1 MSKFFKNINKGF
13 SRIFRIL
20 LFIISAFLI
29 IYFFPKSG
37 KFKYN
42 FENGRP
48 WQSENLYAPFDFA
61 IKKTKEE
68 INDET
73 NAAKINTPLFF
84 ELDTSL
90 INNSYKV
97 LNNKIVEFKS
107 DSLSDSL
114 FNIYDESELLKIQ
127 LQSYKIINEV
137 YSAGLTEENFDIKNN
152 QKISI
157 LNNNKL
163 INSTSYEKL
172 IKPKNLNTYV
182 NNKIIEYN
190 IEKYKPQ
197 IYSLVFELIKP
208 NLSYNSILSDESV
221 NEAII
226 NISPNRGFIEKE
238 TLIISKGEI
247 VEGEKL
253 IILESLKNEYEV
265 NSSSFSDLYL
275 IISAYSLLVILSLL
289 MIVLFIRKF
298 ERNIYENNN
307 KIAFVYFNITLII
320 LITTWVVDVNSNY
333 VYIIPLCIIPLLF
346 KAFFDSRIA
355 FFIHSVTIML
365 LGFIV
370 PNSYEFIFLNIIAGV
385 VTILTS
391 DNIYKRANL
400 FIAVAQITIVYVI
413 AYFSFYVIHE
423 GNIENLQ
430 INNFALFIL
439 CGLLTLF
446 IYPLIYI
453 YEKLFSLVSDVSLLE
468 LSDTNS
474 NLMKEL
480 SNKAPGTFHH
490 SLNVANL
497 AEACA
502 NKIKANALLS
512 RVGAL
517 HHDIGKINNPS
528 FFTENQLSEQNPH
541 DQISAYESVKIIK
554 EHVSDGVK
562 LAKNAGI
569 PERIIEFIKTHHGT
583 NLISFFYNKE
593 LNNSENV
600 NREDFCYDGPK
611 PFSKEMAIV
620 MMCDSVEAATKSLD
634 KPTNE
639 KIDSFVEN
647 IIDKQIDDGQFVNC
661 ELTFKNISTVKSVLK
676 EKLKNIYHVRV
687 EYPEITK

>member
-1 MSKFFKNINKGF
+1 MSKLFNSINKGF

-20 LFIISAFLI
+20 LFIFSAFLI

-37 KFKYN
+37 KFKYS

-61 IKKTKEE
+61 IKKTNEE
-68 INDET
+68 INDEI
-73 NAAKINTPLFF
+73 NIAKINTPLFF
-84 ELDTSL
+84 EVDTTFINKSSDLLDERL
-90 INNSYKV
+90 NE
-97 LNNKIVEFKS
+97 LNN
-107 DSLSDSL
+107 DSL
-114 FNIYDESELLKIQ
+114 FNVYGDSELVNIKTNSL
-127 LQSYKIINEV
+127 KIINEV
-137 YSAGLTEENFDIKNN
+137 YSIGLIEENYDFKES
-152 QKISI
+152 QQVSLL
-157 LNNNKL
+157 LNNKVV
-163 INSTSYEKL
+163 NSTSYDKL
-172 IKPKNLNTYV
+172 IKPENLITFI
-182 NNKIIEYN
+182 NNRIIELN
-190 IEKYKPQ
+190 IELYKSQ
-197 IYSLVFELIKP
+197 IISLVFDVITP
-208 NLSYNSILSDESV
+208 NIIYNKILSDESI
-221 NEAII
+221 NEVTI
-226 NISPNRGFIEKE
+226 NISPNRGFVEKE

-320 LITTWVVDVNSNY
+320 LITTWVIDVNSNY

-400 FIAVAQITIVYVI
+400 FIAVAQITLVYML

-430 INNFALFIL
+430 LNNFALFIL

-474 NLMKEL
+474 NLLKEL

-502 NKIKANALLS
+502 NEINANALLS

-517 HHDIGKINNPS
+517 HHDVGKIKNPS
-528 FFTENQLSEQNPH
+528 YFTENQLSEQNLH
-541 DQISAYESVKIIK
+541 NKLSTYESVNIIK
-554 EHVSDGVK
+554 QHVSDGVK
-562 LAKNAGI
+562 LAKSAGI

-583 NLISFFYNKE
+583 NLISYFYNKE
-593 LNNSENV
+593 LQISKDV
-600 NREDFCYDGPK
+600 KRDDFCYNGPK
-611 PFSKEMAIV
+611 PFSVEMAIV

-647 IIDKQIDDGQFVNC
+647 IIDKQIENEQFVNC
-661 ELTFKNISTVKSVLK
+661 ELTFKNISTIKSVLK
-676 EKLKNIYHVRV
+676 DKLKNIYHVRV
-687 EYPEITK
+687 EYPELSK

>member
-114 FNIYDESELLKIQ
+114 FNIYDESEILKIQ

-197 IYSLVFELIKP
+197 IYSLIFELIKP

>member
-1 MSKFFKNINKGF
+1 MSKLFNSINKGF

-20 LFIISAFLI
+20 LFIFSAFLI

-37 KFKYN
+37 KFKYS

-61 IKKTKEE
+61 IKKTNEE
-68 INDET
+68 ITDEI
-73 NAAKINTPLFF
+73 NIAKINTPLFF
-84 ELDTSL
+84 EVDTTFISKSSDLLDERL
-90 INNSYKV
+90 NE
-97 LNNKIVEFKS
+97 LNN
-107 DSLSDSL
+107 DSL
-114 FNIYDESELLKIQ
+114 FNVYSDSELVNIKTNSL
-127 LQSYKIINEV
+127 KIINEV
-137 YSAGLTEENFDIKNN
+137 YSIGLIEENYDFKES
-152 QKISI
+152 QQVSLL
-157 LNNNKL
+157 LNNKVV
-163 INSTSYEKL
+163 NSTSYDKL
-172 IKPKNLNTYV
+172 IKPENLITFI
-182 NNKIIEYN
+182 NNRIIELN
-190 IEKYKPQ
+190 IELYKSQ
-197 IYSLVFELIKP
+197 IISLVFDVITP
-208 NLSYNSILSDESV
+208 NIIYNKILSDESI
-221 NEAII
+221 NEVTI
-226 NISPNRGFIEKE
+226 NISPNRGFVEKE

-320 LITTWVVDVNSNY
+320 LITTWVIDVNSNY

-400 FIAVAQITIVYVI
+400 FIAVAQITLVYML

-430 INNFALFIL
+430 LNNFALFIL

-474 NLMKEL
+474 NLLKEL

-502 NKIKANALLS
+502 NEINANALLS

-517 HHDIGKINNPS
+517 HHDVGKIKNPS
-528 FFTENQLSEQNPH
+528 YFTENQLSEQNLH
-541 DQISAYESVKIIK
+541 NKLSAYESVSIIK
-554 EHVSDGVK
+554 QHVSDGIK
-562 LAKNAGI
+562 LAKSAGI

-583 NLISFFYNKE
+583 NLISYFYNKE
-593 LNNSENV
+593 LEISKDV
-600 NREDFCYDGPK
+600 KRDDFCYNGPK
-611 PFSKEMAIV
+611 PFSVEMAIV

-647 IIDKQIDDGQFVNC
+647 IIDKQIENEQFVNC
-661 ELTFKNISTVKSVLK
+661 ELTFKNISTIKSVLK
-676 EKLKNIYHVRV
+676 DKLKNIYHIRV
-687 EYPEITK
+687 EYPELSK

>member
-97 LNNKIVEFKS
+97 LNNKIAEFKS

-114 FNIYDESELLKIQ
+114 FNIYDESEILKIQ

-620 MMCDSVEAATKSLD
+620 MMCDSVEAATKSLE

-687 EYPEITK
+687 EYPK

>member
-114 FNIYDESELLKIQ
+114 FNIYDESEILKIQ

-687 EYPEITK
+687 VYPEITK

>member
-1 MSKFFKNINKGF
+1 MGKLFNSINKGF
-13 SRIFRIL
+13 SRIFRVL
-20 LFIISAFLI
+20 LFVLSAFLI

-61 IKKTKEE
+61 IKKSQEE
-68 INDET
+68 IDDEIT
-73 NAAKINTPLFF
+73 QAKINTPLFF
-84 ELDTSL
+84 EIDTSL
-90 INNSYKV
+90 TTISNNQLITQIEELK
-97 LNNKIVEFKS
+97 N
-107 DSLSDSL
+107 DSL
-114 FNIYDESELLKIQ
+114 FNLFKEEEVKNIKIQ
-127 LQSYKIINEV
+127 SSQIINEV
-137 YSAGLTEENFDIKNN
+137 YSKGLLEENFDFKDS
-152 QKISI
+152 QLISI
-157 LNNNKL
+157 LLDNKL
-163 INSTSYEKL
+163 VNSTYYNRL
-172 IKPKNLNTYV
+172 IKPEDLITFI
-182 NNKIIEYN
+182 NNKIIETN
-190 IEKYKPQ
+190 SEKYKSQ
-197 IYSLVFELIKP
+197 IISLVFDIITP
-208 NLSYNSILSDESV
+208 NLFYDKVLSDESI
-221 NEAII
+221 NEATI

-238 TLIISKGEI
+238 TLIISKGEV

-253 IILESLKNEYEV
+253 VILESLRKEYEV

-298 ERNIYENNN
+298 ERDIYDNNN

-333 VYIIPLCIIPLLF
+333 IYIIPLCIMPLLF

-355 FFIHSVTIML
+355 FFIHSVTVML
-365 LGFIV
+365 LGFVV

-400 FIAVAQITIVYVI
+400 FIAVAQITLVYML
-413 AYFSFYVIHE
+413 AYFSFYVIQE
-423 GNIENLQ
+423 GNIENLPL
-430 INNFALFIL
+430 NNFSLFVL

-453 YEKLFSLVSDVSLLE
+453 YEKMFGLVSDVSLLE

-474 NLMKEL
+474 SLLKEL

-490 SLNVANL
+490 SINVANL

-502 NKIKANALLS
+502 NEIDANALLS

-517 HHDIGKINNPS
+517 HHDIGKISNPS

-541 DQISAYESVKIIK
+541 NDITSKESVEIIK
-554 EHVSDGVK
+554 QHVVDGVK

-569 PERIIEFIKTHHGT
+569 PERVIEFIRTHHGT
-583 NLISFFYNKE
+583 NLIGYFYNKE
-593 LNNSENV
+593 VKLDPEINKA
-600 NREDFCYDGPK
+600 DFRYDGPK
-611 PFSKEMAIV
+611 PFSVEMALV

-634 KPTNE
+634 KPDND
-639 KIDSFVEN
+639 KIDSFVET
-647 IIDKQIDDGQFVNC
+647 IIDKQVEDQQFENC
-661 ELTFKNISTVKSVLK
+661 ELTFKNISIIKSVLK

-687 EYPEITK
+687 SYAEGSN

>member
-114 FNIYDESELLKIQ
+114 FNIYDESEILKIQ

-400 FIAVAQITIVYVI
+400 FIAVAQITIVYMI

>member
-1 MSKFFKNINKGF
+1 MSKLFNSINKGF

-20 LFIISAFLI
+20 LFIFSAFLI

-37 KFKYN
+37 KFKYS

-61 IKKTKEE
+61 IKKTNEE
-68 INDET
+68 INDEI
-73 NAAKINTPLFF
+73 NIAKINTPLFF
-84 ELDTSL
+84 EVDTTFINKSSDLLDERL
-90 INNSYKV
+90 NE
-97 LNNKIVEFKS
+97 LNN
-107 DSLSDSL
+107 DSL
-114 FNIYDESELLKIQ
+114 FNVYSDSELVNIKTNSL
-127 LQSYKIINEV
+127 KIINEV
-137 YSAGLTEENFDIKNN
+137 YSIGLIEENYDFKES
-152 QKISI
+152 QQVSLL
-157 LNNNKL
+157 LNNKVV
-163 INSTSYEKL
+163 NSTSYDKL
-172 IKPKNLNTYV
+172 IKPENLITFI
-182 NNKIIEYN
+182 NNRIIELN
-190 IEKYKPQ
+190 IELYKSQ
-197 IYSLVFELIKP
+197 IISLVFDVITP
-208 NLSYNSILSDESV
+208 NIIYNKILSDESI
-221 NEAII
+221 NEVTI
-226 NISPNRGFIEKE
+226 NISPNRGFVEKE

-320 LITTWVVDVNSNY
+320 LITTWVIDVNSNY

-400 FIAVAQITIVYVI
+400 FIAVAQITLVYML

-430 INNFALFIL
+430 LNNFALFIL

-474 NLMKEL
+474 NLLKEL

-502 NKIKANALLS
+502 NEINANALLS

-517 HHDIGKINNPS
+517 HHDVGKIKNPS
-528 FFTENQLSEQNPH
+528 YFTENQLSEQNLH
-541 DQISAYESVKIIK
+541 NKLSAYESVSIIK
-554 EHVSDGVK
+554 QHVSDGVK
-562 LAKNAGI
+562 LAKSAGI

-583 NLISFFYNKE
+583 NLISYFYNKE
-593 LNNSENV
+593 LEISKDV
-600 NREDFCYDGPK
+600 KRDDFCYNGPK
-611 PFSKEMAIV
+611 PFSVEMAIV

-647 IIDKQIDDGQFVNC
+647 IIDKQIENEQFVNC
-661 ELTFKNISTVKSVLK
+661 ELTFKNISTIKSVLK
-676 EKLKNIYHVRV
+676 DKLKNIYHVRV
-687 EYPEITK
+687 EYPELSK

>member
-1 MSKFFKNINKGF
+1 MGKLFNSINKGF
-13 SRIFRIL
+13 SRIFRVL
-20 LFIISAFLI
+20 LFVLSAFLI

-61 IKKTKEE
+61 IKKSKEE
-68 INDET
+68 IDDEIT
-73 NAAKINTPLFF
+73 QAKINTPLFF
-84 ELDTSL
+84 EIDTSL
-90 INNSYKV
+90 ITNSNNLLITRIDELK
-97 LNNKIVEFKS
+97 N
-107 DSLSDSL
+107 DSL
-114 FNIYDESELLKIQ
+114 FSLLNGEDVKNIKIQ
-127 LQSYKIINEV
+127 SYQIIDGI
-137 YSAGLTEENFDIKNN
+137 YSKGLLEENFDFKDS
-152 QKISI
+152 Q
-157 LNNNKL
+157 LVTVLLDNKL
-163 INSTSYEKL
+163 VNSTYYNRL
-172 IKPKNLNTYV
+172 IKPEDLITFI
-182 NNKIIEYN
+182 NNKIIETGSEN
-190 IEKYKPQ
+190 YKSQ
-197 IYSLVFELIKP
+197 IISLVFDIITP
-208 NLSYNSILSDESV
+208 NLSYNKVLSDEAI
-221 NEAII
+221 NEATI

-238 TLIISKGEI
+238 TLIISKGEV

-253 IILESLKNEYEV
+253 IILESLKKEYEV

-298 ERNIYENNN
+298 ERNIYDNNN
-307 KIAFVYFNITLII
+307 KITFVYFNITLII
-320 LITTWVVDVNSNY
+320 LITTWVIDVNSNY
-333 VYIIPLCIIPLLF
+333 IYIIPLCIMPLLF

-355 FFIHSVTIML
+355 FFIHSVTVML
-365 LGFIV
+365 LGFVV

-400 FIAVAQITIVYVI
+400 FIAVAQITLVYML
-413 AYFSFYVIHE
+413 AYFSFYVIQE
-423 GNIENLQ
+423 GNIENLEL
-430 INNFALFIL
+430 NNFALFIL

-453 YEKLFSLVSDVSLLE
+453 YEKMFGLVSDVSLLE

-474 NLMKEL
+474 SLLKEL
-480 SNKAPGTFHH
+480 SDKAPGTFHH

-502 NKIKANALLS
+502 NEINANALLS

-517 HHDIGKINNPS
+517 HHDIGKISNPS

-541 DQISAYESVKIIK
+541 DEITSKESVEIIK
-554 EHVSDGVK
+554 QHVLDGVK
-562 LAKNAGI
+562 LARNAGI

-583 NLISFFYNKE
+583 NLIGYFYNKE
-593 LNNSENV
+593 IASNPEINKS
-600 NREDFCYDGPK
+600 DFRYDGPK
-611 PFSKEMAIV
+611 PFSVEMALV

-634 KPTNE
+634 KPDND
-639 KIDSFVEN
+639 KIDSFVES
-647 IIDKQIDDGQFVNC
+647 IIDKQVEDEQFKNC
-661 ELTFKNISTVKSVLK
+661 ELTFKNISIIKSVLK

-687 EYPEITK
+687 SYSEGGN

>member
-1 MSKFFKNINKGF
+1 MSKLFNSINKGF

-20 LFIISAFLI
+20 LFIFSAFLI

-37 KFKYN
+37 KFKYS

-61 IKKTKEE
+61 IKKTNEE
-68 INDET
+68 INDEI
-73 NAAKINTPLFF
+73 NIAKINTPLFF
-84 ELDTSL
+84 EVDTTFINKSSDLLDERL
-90 INNSYKV
+90 NE
-97 LNNKIVEFKS
+97 LNN
-107 DSLSDSL
+107 DSL
-114 FNIYDESELLKIQ
+114 FNVYSDGELVNIKTNSL
-127 LQSYKIINEV
+127 KIINEV
-137 YSAGLTEENFDIKNN
+137 YSIGLIEENYDFKES
-152 QKISI
+152 QQVSLL
-157 LNNNKL
+157 LNNKVV
-163 INSTSYEKL
+163 NSTSYDKL
-172 IKPKNLNTYV
+172 IKPENLITFI
-182 NNKIIEYN
+182 NNRIIELN
-190 IEKYKPQ
+190 IELYKSQ
-197 IYSLVFELIKP
+197 IISLVFDVITP
-208 NLSYNSILSDESV
+208 NIIYNKILSDESI
-221 NEAII
+221 NEVTI
-226 NISPNRGFIEKE
+226 NISPNRGFVEKE

-320 LITTWVVDVNSNY
+320 LITTWVIDVNSNY

-400 FIAVAQITIVYVI
+400 FIAVAQITLVYML

-430 INNFALFIL
+430 LNNFALFIL

-474 NLMKEL
+474 NLLKEL

-502 NKIKANALLS
+502 NEINANALLS

-517 HHDIGKINNPS
+517 HHDVGKIKNPS
-528 FFTENQLSEQNPH
+528 YFTENQLSEQNLH
-541 DQISAYESVKIIK
+541 NKLSTYESVNIIK
-554 EHVSDGVK
+554 QHVSDGVK
-562 LAKNAGI
+562 LAKSAGI

-583 NLISFFYNKE
+583 NLISYFYNKE
-593 LNNSENV
+593 LEISKDV
-600 NREDFCYDGPK
+600 KRDDFCYNGPK
-611 PFSKEMAIV
+611 PFSVEMAIV

-647 IIDKQIDDGQFVNC
+647 IIDKQIENEQFVNC
-661 ELTFKNISTVKSVLK
+661 ELTFKNISTIKSVLK
-676 EKLKNIYHVRV
+676 DKLKNIYHVRV
-687 EYPEITK
+687 EYPELSK

>member
-1 MSKFFKNINKGF
+1 MGKLFNSINKGF

-20 LFIISAFLI
+20 LFVLSAFLI

-37 KFKYN
+37 KFKYS

-61 IKKTKEE
+61 IKKTNEE
-68 INDET
+68 INKE
-73 NAAKINTPLFF
+73 INDVQISTPIFF
-84 ELDTSL
+84 EIDTTVT
-90 INNSYKV
+90 NNAEFTLKNYI
-97 LNNKIVEFKS
+97 NKISNQSFFE
-107 DSLSDSL
+107 
-114 FNIYDESELLKIQ
+114 NIKRKDRAEIILYS
-127 LQSYKIINEV
+127 SKIINEV
-137 YSAGLTEENFDIKNN
+137 YEKGLLKENYDFRAN
-152 QKISI
+152 QQISI
-157 LNNNKL
+157 LQNNKL
-163 INSTSYEKL
+163 IITSQFEKL
-172 IKPKNLNTYV
+172 IKPENLITFI
-182 NNKIIEYN
+182 NNKIIEN
-190 IEKYKPQ
+190 DIENYKQ
-197 IYSLVFELIKP
+197 EIISLILDVITP
-208 NLSYNSILSDESV
+208 NLSLNKLISDESL
-221 NEAII
+221 NEAIAK
-226 NISPNRGFIEKE
+226 ISPNRGFIEKE
-238 TLIISKGEI
+238 TLIISKGEV

-253 IILESLKNEYEV
+253 IILESLKNEYKV
-265 NSSSFSDLYL
+265 NSSSFSDRYL

-307 KIAFVYFNITLII
+307 RISFVYFNITLII
-320 LITTWVVDVNSNY
+320 LITTSIIDLNPNY

-400 FIAVAQITIVYVI
+400 FIAVAQITIVYMI

-423 GNIENLQ
+423 GNIENLEL
-430 INNFALFIL
+430 NNFALFIL

-474 NLMKEL
+474 NLLKEL

-502 NKIKANALLS
+502 NEIKANALLS

-517 HHDIGKINNPS
+517 HHDVGKINNPS
-528 FFTENQLSEQNPH
+528 YFTENQLSENNPH
-541 DQISAYESVKIIK
+541 DIISSSESVKIIK
-554 EHVSDGVK
+554 QHVAHGVK
-562 LAKNAGI
+562 LAKNAGV

-583 NLISFFYNKE
+583 NLISYFYNKE
-593 LNNSENV
+593 ANNSENI
-600 NREDFCYDGPK
+600 NRKDFCYDGPK

-647 IIDKQIDDGQFVNC
+647 IIDKQIEDEQFVNC
-661 ELTFKNISTVKSVLK
+661 ELTFKNISTIKSVLK
-676 EKLKNIYHVRV
+676 EKLKNIYHVRL
-687 EYPEITK
+687 EYPEISK

>member
-1 MSKFFKNINKGF
+1 MSKLFNSINKGF

-20 LFIISAFLI
+20 LFIFSAFLI

-37 KFKYN
+37 KFKYS

-61 IKKTKEE
+61 IKKTNEE
-68 INDET
+68 INDEI
-73 NAAKINTPLFF
+73 NIAKINTPLFF
-84 ELDTSL
+84 EVDTTFISKSSDLLDERL
-90 INNSYKV
+90 NE
-97 LNNKIVEFKS
+97 LNN
-107 DSLSDSL
+107 DSL
-114 FNIYDESELLKIQ
+114 FNVYSDSELVNIKTNSL
-127 LQSYKIINEV
+127 KIINEV
-137 YSAGLTEENFDIKNN
+137 YSIGLIEENYDFKES
-152 QKISI
+152 QQVSLL
-157 LNNNKL
+157 LNNKVV
-163 INSTSYEKL
+163 NSTSYDKL
-172 IKPKNLNTYV
+172 IKPENLITFI
-182 NNKIIEYN
+182 NNRIIELN
-190 IEKYKPQ
+190 IELYKSQ
-197 IYSLVFELIKP
+197 IISLVFDVITP
-208 NLSYNSILSDESV
+208 NIIYNKILSDESI
-221 NEAII
+221 NEVTI
-226 NISPNRGFIEKE
+226 NISPNRGFVEKE

-320 LITTWVVDVNSNY
+320 LITTWVIDVNSNY

-400 FIAVAQITIVYVI
+400 FIAVAQITLVYML

-430 INNFALFIL
+430 LNNFALFIL

-474 NLMKEL
+474 NLLKEL

-502 NKIKANALLS
+502 NEINANALLS

-517 HHDIGKINNPS
+517 HHDVGKIKNPS
-528 FFTENQLSEQNPH
+528 YFTENQLSEQNLH
-541 DQISAYESVKIIK
+541 NKLSAYESVSIIK
-554 EHVSDGVK
+554 QHVSDGVK
-562 LAKNAGI
+562 LAKSAGI

-583 NLISFFYNKE
+583 NLISYFYNKE
-593 LNNSENV
+593 LEISKDV
-600 NREDFCYDGPK
+600 KRDDFCYNGPK
-611 PFSKEMAIV
+611 PFSVEMAIV

-647 IIDKQIDDGQFVNC
+647 IIDKQIENEQFVNC
-661 ELTFKNISTVKSVLK
+661 ELTFKNISTIKSVLK
-676 EKLKNIYHVRV
+676 DKLKNIYHIRV
-687 EYPEITK
+687 EYPELSK

>member
-1 MSKFFKNINKGF
+1 MSKLFNSINKGF

-20 LFIISAFLI
+20 LFIFSAFLI

-37 KFKYN
+37 KFKYS

-61 IKKTKEE
+61 IKKTNEE
-68 INDET
+68 ISDEI
-73 NAAKINTPLFF
+73 NIAKINTPLFF
-84 ELDTSL
+84 EVDTTFINKSSDLLDERL
-90 INNSYKV
+90 NE
-97 LNNKIVEFKS
+97 LNN
-107 DSLSDSL
+107 DSL
-114 FNIYDESELLKIQ
+114 FNVYGDSELVNIKTNSL
-127 LQSYKIINEV
+127 KIINEV
-137 YSAGLTEENFDIKNN
+137 YSIGLIEENYDFKES
-152 QKISI
+152 QQVSLL
-157 LNNNKL
+157 LNNKVV
-163 INSTSYEKL
+163 NSTSYDKL
-172 IKPKNLNTYV
+172 IKPENLITFI
-182 NNKIIEYN
+182 NNRIIELN
-190 IEKYKPQ
+190 IELYKSQ
-197 IYSLVFELIKP
+197 IISLVFDVITP
-208 NLSYNSILSDESV
+208 NIIYNKILSDESI
-221 NEAII
+221 NEVTI
-226 NISPNRGFIEKE
+226 NISPNRGFVEKE

-320 LITTWVVDVNSNY
+320 LITTWVIDVNSNY

-400 FIAVAQITIVYVI
+400 FIAVAQITLVYML

-430 INNFALFIL
+430 LNNFALFIL

-474 NLMKEL
+474 NLLKEL

-502 NKIKANALLS
+502 NEINANALLS

-517 HHDIGKINNPS
+517 HHDVGKIKNPS
-528 FFTENQLSEQNPH
+528 YFTENQLSEQNLH
-541 DQISAYESVKIIK
+541 NKLSAYESVNIIK
-554 EHVSDGVK
+554 QHVSDGVK
-562 LAKNAGI
+562 LAKSAGI

-583 NLISFFYNKE
+583 NLISYFYNKE
-593 LNNSENV
+593 LEISKDV
-600 NREDFCYDGPK
+600 KRDDFCYNGPK
-611 PFSKEMAIV
+611 PFSVEMAIV

-647 IIDKQIDDGQFVNC
+647 IIDKQIENEQFVNC
-661 ELTFKNISTVKSVLK
+661 ELTFKNISTIKSVLK
-676 EKLKNIYHVRV
+676 DKLKNIYHVRV
-687 EYPEITK
+687 EYPELSK

>member
-1 MSKFFKNINKGF
+1 MGKIFNNINKGF
-13 SRIFRIL
+13 SRIYRIL
-20 LFIISAFLI
+20 LFVISAFLI

-61 IKKTKEE
+61 IKKTNEE
-68 INDET
+68 IDNEISQ
-73 NAAKINTPLFF
+73 AKLNTPVFF
-84 ELDTSL
+84 ELDSFGFNNIEPDLILAYEKIKDDPLFRKLNRKEKNLVKDQSLKIISEVYVKGLLEENYDYRGDQLVSL
-90 INNSYKV
+90 I
-97 LNNKIVEFKS
+97 VE
-107 DSLSDSL
+107 
-114 FNIYDESELLKIQ
+114 
-127 LQSYKIINEV
+127 
-137 YSAGLTEENFDIKNN
+137 
-152 QKISI
+152 
-157 LNNNKL
+157 NKL
-163 INSTSYEKL
+163 IKSVLFKSL
-172 IKPKNLNTYV
+172 IKPENLITYI
-182 NNKIIEYN
+182 NNKIIESN
-190 IEKYKPQ
+190 NEKYKSQ
-197 IYSLVFELIKP
+197 IISLTFDLINP
-208 NLSYNSILSDESV
+208 NLSYNKALTIKALNESTT
-221 NEAII
+221 
-226 NISPNRGFIEKE
+226 NISPNRGFVEKE

-253 IILESLKNEYEV
+253 IILDSLKREYEV
-265 NSSSFSDLYL
+265 NSSFFSDVYL

-298 ERNIYENNN
+298 ERDIYENNN

-333 VYIIPLCIIPLLF
+333 IYIIPLCIIPLLF

-400 FIAVAQITIVYVI
+400 FIAVAQITLVYI
-413 AYFSFYVIHE
+413 LAYFSFYVIHE

-430 INNFALFIL
+430 INNFALFLL

-474 NLMKEL
+474 SLLKEL
-480 SNKAPGTFHH
+480 SDKAPGTFHH

-502 NKIKANALLS
+502 NEINANALLS

-517 HHDIGKINNPS
+517 HHDVGKLKNPS
-528 FFTENQLSEQNPH
+528 YFTENQLSEQNPH
-541 DQISAYESVKIIK
+541 DSLSAIESVEIIK
-554 EHVSDGVK
+554 QHVSEGVK

-569 PERIIEFIKTHHGT
+569 PERIVEFIKTHHGT
-583 NLISFFYNKE
+583 NLISYFYNEE
-593 LNNSENV
+593 LKVSEDI
-600 NREDFCYDGPK
+600 NRENFCYDGPK
-611 PFSKEMAIV
+611 PFSVEMAIV
-620 MMCDSVEAATKSLD
+620 MMCDSVEAATKSLE
-634 KPTNE
+634 KPDND
-639 KIDSFVEN
+639 KIDSFVES
-647 IIDKQIDDGQFVNC
+647 IIDKQIEDEQFVNC
-661 ELTFKNISTVKSVLK
+661 ELTFKNIFTIKSVLK

-687 EYPEITK
+687 EYPELNK

>member
-1 MSKFFKNINKGF
+1 MGKLFNSINKGF
-13 SRIFRIL
+13 SRIFRVL
-20 LFIISAFLI
+20 LFVLSAFLI

-61 IKKTKEE
+61 IKKSKEE
-68 INDET
+68 IDNEIT
-73 NAAKINTPLFF
+73 QAKINTPLFF
-84 ELDTSL
+84 EIDTSL
-90 INNSYKV
+90 ITNSNNLLITRIDELK
-97 LNNKIVEFKS
+97 N
-107 DSLSDSL
+107 DSL
-114 FNIYDESELLKIQ
+114 FSLLKVEDVKNIKI
-127 LQSYKIINEV
+127 QSYQIIDGI
-137 YSAGLTEENFDIKNN
+137 YSKGLLEENFDFKDS
-152 QKISI
+152 Q
-157 LNNNKL
+157 LVTVLLDNKL
-163 INSTSYEKL
+163 VNSTYYNRL
-172 IKPKNLNTYV
+172 IKPEDLITFI
-182 NNKIIEYN
+182 NNKIIETGS
-190 IEKYKPQ
+190 EKYKSQ
-197 IYSLVFELIKP
+197 IISLVFDIITP
-208 NLSYNSILSDESV
+208 NLSYNKVLSDEAI
-221 NEAII
+221 NEATI

-238 TLIISKGEI
+238 TLIISKGEV

-253 IILESLKNEYEV
+253 IILESLKKEYEV

-298 ERNIYENNN
+298 ERNIYDNNN

-320 LITTWVVDVNSNY
+320 LITTWVIDVNSNY
-333 VYIIPLCIIPLLF
+333 IYIIPLCIMPLLF

-355 FFIHSVTIML
+355 FFIHSVTVML
-365 LGFIV
+365 LGFVV

-400 FIAVAQITIVYVI
+400 FIAVAQITLVYML
-413 AYFSFYVIHE
+413 AYFSFYVIQE
-423 GNIENLQ
+423 GNIENLEL
-430 INNFALFIL
+430 NNFALFIL

-453 YEKLFSLVSDVSLLE
+453 YEKMFGLVSDVSLLE

-474 NLMKEL
+474 SLLKEL
-480 SNKAPGTFHH
+480 SDKAPGTFHH

-502 NKIKANALLS
+502 NEINANALLS

-517 HHDIGKINNPS
+517 HHDIGKISNPS

-541 DQISAYESVKIIK
+541 DKITSKESVEIIK
-554 EHVSDGVK
+554 QHVLDGVK
-562 LAKNAGI
+562 LARNAGI

-583 NLISFFYNKE
+583 NLIGYFYNKE
-593 LNNSENV
+593 ITSNPEINKS
-600 NREDFCYDGPK
+600 DFRYDGPK
-611 PFSKEMAIV
+611 PFSVEMALV

-634 KPTNE
+634 KPDND
-639 KIDSFVEN
+639 KIDSFVES
-647 IIDKQIDDGQFVNC
+647 IIDKQVEDEQFENC
-661 ELTFKNISTVKSVLK
+661 ELTFKNISIIKSVLK

-687 EYPEITK
+687 SYSEGSN

>member
-1 MSKFFKNINKGF
+1 MSKFFNSINKGF

-20 LFIISAFLI
+20 LFLISTFLI

-61 IKKTKEE
+61 IKKSQEE
-68 INDET
+68 IDEEIT
-73 NAAKINTPLFF
+73 QAKINTPLFF
-84 ELDTSL
+84 EIDTSL
-90 INNSYKV
+90 ITGSNNLLITRIAELK
-97 LNNKIVEFKS
+97 N
-107 DSLSDSL
+107 DSL
-114 FNIYDESELLKIQ
+114 FNLLKEEDVKKIKIQ
-127 LQSYKIINEV
+127 SSEIIEVV
-137 YSAGLTEENFDIKNN
+137 YSKGLLEENFDFKDS
-152 QKISI
+152 QQISI
-157 LNNNKL
+157 LLDNKL
-163 INSTSYEKL
+163 VNSTYYTKL
-172 IKPKNLNTYV
+172 IKPQDLITFI
-182 NNKIIEYN
+182 NNKIIETSS
-190 IEKYKPQ
+190 EKYKSQ
-197 IYSLVFELIKP
+197 IISLVFDIITP
-208 NLSYNSILSDESV
+208 NLSYNKVLSDEAI
-221 NEAII
+221 NEATI

-238 TLIISKGEI
+238 TLIISKGEV

-253 IILESLKNEYEV
+253 KVLESLKKEYEV

-298 ERNIYENNN
+298 ERNIYDNNN

-333 VYIIPLCIIPLLF
+333 IYIIPLCIIPLLF

-365 LGFIV
+365 LGFVV

-400 FIAVAQITIVYVI
+400 FIAVAQITLVYML
-413 AYFSFYVIHE
+413 AYFSFYVIQE
-423 GNIENLQ
+423 GNIENLEL
-430 INNFALFIL
+430 NNFALFIL

-453 YEKLFSLVSDVSLLE
+453 HEKLFSLVSDVSLLE

-474 NLMKEL
+474 NLLKEL

-502 NKIKANALLS
+502 NEIKANALLS

-528 FFTENQLSEQNPH
+528 YFTENQISEQNPH
-541 DQISAYESVKIIK
+541 DRIPGQESVKIIK
-554 EHVSDGVK
+554 QHVSDGVK

-583 NLISFFYNKE
+583 NLISYFYSKE
-593 LNNSENV
+593 LKNSDNINEK
-600 NREDFCYDGPK
+600 DFCYNGPK
-611 PFSKEMAIV
+611 PFSIEMAIV

-647 IIDKQIDDGQFVNC
+647 IIDKQIKDEQFVNC
-661 ELTFKNISTVKSVLK
+661 ELTFKNISTIKSVLK
-676 EKLKNIYHVRV
+676 YKLKNIYHVRI
-687 EYPEITK
+687 EYPEISK

>member
-61 IKKTKEE
+61 IKKTNEE
-68 INDET
+68 INNET

-97 LNNKIVEFKS
+97 LNNRILE
-107 DSLSDSL
+107 LNSDSL
-114 FNIYDESELLKIQ
+114 FNLYDESEISKIQ
-127 LQSYKIINEV
+127 LQSYKIINEI
-137 YSAGLTEENFDIKNN
+137 YSAGLTEENFDLKNN

-163 INSTSYEKL
+163 INSTSYDKL
-172 IKPKNLNTYV
+172 IKPENLNTYI

-197 IYSLVFELIKP
+197 IYSLVFDLIKP
-208 NLSYNSILSDESV
+208 NLSYNSVLSDESV

-226 NISPNRGFIEKE
+226 NISPNRGLIEKE

-355 FFIHSVTIML
+355 FFIHSVTVML

-400 FIAVAQITIVYVI
+400 FIAVAQITLVYMI

-474 NLMKEL
+474 NLLKEL

-528 FFTENQLSEQNPH
+528 FFTENQISEQNPH
-541 DQISAYESVKIIK
+541 DQISTYESVKIIK
-554 EHVSDGVK
+554 EHVSDGIK

-583 NLISFFYNKE
+583 NLITFFYNKE

-647 IIDKQIDDGQFVNC
+647 IIDKQIDDEQFVNC

>member
-1 MSKFFKNINKGF
+1 MGKLFNSINKGF
-13 SRIFRIL
+13 SRLFRVL
-20 LFIISAFLI
+20 LFILSAFLI

-61 IKKTKEE
+61 IKKSKEE
-68 INDET
+68 IDDEIT
-73 NAAKINTPLFF
+73 IAKINTPLFF
-84 ELDTSL
+84 EIDTSL
-90 INNSYKV
+90 ITNSNNLLITRIDELK
-97 LNNKIVEFKS
+97 N
-107 DSLSDSL
+107 DSL
-114 FNIYDESELLKIQ
+114 FSLLKGEDIKNIKI
-127 LQSYKIINEV
+127 QSYQIIDEI
-137 YSAGLTEENFDIKNN
+137 YSKGLFEENFDFKDS
-152 QKISI
+152 Q
-157 LNNNKL
+157 LVTVLLDNKL
-163 INSTSYEKL
+163 VNSTYFNRL
-172 IKPKNLNTYV
+172 IKPEELITFI
-182 NNKIIEYN
+182 NNKIIETDS
-190 IEKYKPQ
+190 EKYKSQ
-197 IYSLVFELIKP
+197 IISLVFDIITP
-208 NLSYNSILSDESV
+208 NLSYNKVLSDEAI
-221 NEAII
+221 NESTI

-253 IILESLKNEYEV
+253 IILESLKKEYEV

-298 ERNIYENNN
+298 ERNIYDNNN

-320 LITTWVVDVNSNY
+320 LITTWIIDVNSNY
-333 VYIIPLCIIPLLF
+333 IYIIPLCIMPLLF

-355 FFIHSVTIML
+355 FFIHSVTVML
-365 LGFIV
+365 LGFVV

-400 FIAVAQITIVYVI
+400 FIAVAQITLVYML
-413 AYFSFYVIHE
+413 AYFSFYVIQE
-423 GNIENLQ
+423 GNIENLEL
-430 INNFALFIL
+430 NNFALFIL

-453 YEKLFSLVSDVSLLE
+453 YEKMFGLVSDVSLLE

-474 NLMKEL
+474 SLLKEL
-480 SNKAPGTFHH
+480 SDKAPGTFHH

-502 NKIKANALLS
+502 NEINANALLS

-517 HHDIGKINNPS
+517 HHDIGKISNPS

-541 DQISAYESVKIIK
+541 DKITSKESVEIIK
-554 EHVSDGVK
+554 QHVIDGVK

-583 NLISFFYNKE
+583 NLIGYFYNKE
-593 LNNSENV
+593 IALNHKIKKS
-600 NREDFCYDGPK
+600 DFRYDGPK
-611 PFSKEMAIV
+611 PFSVEMALV

-634 KPTNE
+634 KPNNN
-639 KIDSFVEN
+639 KINSFVES
-647 IIDKQIDDGQFVNC
+647 IIDKQIEDEQFENC
-661 ELTFKNISTVKSVLK
+661 ELTFKNISIIKSVLK

-687 EYPEITK
+687 SYSEGRN

>member
-1 MSKFFKNINKGF
+1 MGKLFNSINKGF
-13 SRIFRIL
+13 SRIFRVL
-20 LFIISAFLI
+20 LFVLSAFLI

-61 IKKTKEE
+61 IKKSQEE
-68 INDET
+68 IDDEIT
-73 NAAKINTPLFF
+73 QAKINTPLFF
-84 ELDTSL
+84 EIDTSL
-90 INNSYKV
+90 TTISNNQLITQIEELK
-97 LNNKIVEFKS
+97 N
-107 DSLSDSL
+107 DSL
-114 FNIYDESELLKIQ
+114 FNLFKDEEVKNIKIQ
-127 LQSYKIINEV
+127 SSQIINEV
-137 YSAGLTEENFDIKNN
+137 YSKGLLEENFDFKDS
-152 QKISI
+152 QLISI
-157 LNNNKL
+157 LLDNKL
-163 INSTSYEKL
+163 VNSTYYNRL
-172 IKPKNLNTYV
+172 IKPEDLITFI
-182 NNKIIEYN
+182 NNKIIETN
-190 IEKYKPQ
+190 NEKYKSQ
-197 IYSLVFELIKP
+197 IISLVFDIITP
-208 NLSYNSILSDESV
+208 NLFYDKILSDESI
-221 NEAII
+221 NEATI

-238 TLIISKGEI
+238 TLIISKGEV

-253 IILESLKNEYEV
+253 VILESLRKEYEV

-298 ERNIYENNN
+298 ERDIYDNNN

-333 VYIIPLCIIPLLF
+333 IYIIPLCIMPLLF

-355 FFIHSVTIML
+355 FFIHSVTVML
-365 LGFIV
+365 LGFVV

-400 FIAVAQITIVYVI
+400 FIAVAQITLVYML
-413 AYFSFYVIHE
+413 AYFSFYVIQE
-423 GNIENLQ
+423 GNIENLPL
-430 INNFALFIL
+430 NNFSLFVL

-453 YEKLFSLVSDVSLLE
+453 YEKMFGLVSDVSLLE

-474 NLMKEL
+474 SLLKEL

-490 SLNVANL
+490 SINVANL

-502 NKIKANALLS
+502 NEIDANALLS

-517 HHDIGKINNPS
+517 HHDIGKISNPS

-541 DQISAYESVKIIK
+541 NDITSKESVEIIK
-554 EHVSDGVK
+554 QHVVDGIK
-562 LAKNAGI
+562 LAKNVGI
-569 PERIIEFIKTHHGT
+569 PERVIEFIKTHHGT
-583 NLISFFYNKE
+583 NLIGYFYNKE
-593 LNNSENV
+593 FKLDPEINKA
-600 NREDFCYDGPK
+600 DFRYDGPK
-611 PFSKEMAIV
+611 PFSVEMALV

-634 KPTNE
+634 KPDND
-639 KIDSFVEN
+639 KIDSFVET
-647 IIDKQIDDGQFVNC
+647 IIDKQVEDQQFENC
-661 ELTFKNISTVKSVLK
+661 ELTFKNISIIKSVLK
-676 EKLKNIYHVRV
+676 EKLKNIYHIRV
-687 EYPEITK
+687 SYSEGSN